1 MTTLPFD
8 AVLFD
13 MDGTLVNTE
22 PYWLEAE
29 QSLMDEFGADWNL
42 EDQAYCLG
50 GPLSKMSNY
59 MWEKSGKAKTPDY
72 FGVECVKRVAAL
84 FGRGVSFMPGA
95 YELLEELYAM
105 QVPMA
110 LVSASP
116 RILVDSTAAMLDKDY
131 FLTTIG
137 SEDVSETKPS
147 PEGYLL
153 AAQRLQVSIERS
165 LIFEDS
171 HTGIAAAQA
180 SGAGVIA
187 IPHLN
192 AIVEEGRTRTVTTLA
207 GLKITD
213 IAQLY
218 ISHNNQGVK

>member
-8 AVLFD
+8 AVFFD

-29 QSLMDEFGADWNL
+29 KSLMDEFGAEWTL

-50 GPLSKMSNY
+50 GPLSKMANY
-59 MWEKSGKAKTPDY
+59 MWEKSGRSGAPEY
-72 FGVECVKRVAAL
+72 FEAECVKRVAAL
-84 FGRGVSFMPGA
+84 FSQGVNFMPGA
-95 YELLEELYAM
+95 FELLEELYALEI
-105 QVPMA
+105 PMA

-116 RILVDSTAAMLDKDY
+116 RILVESTAAMLKKEY
-131 FLTTIG
+131 FVTTIG
-137 SEDVSETKPS
+137 SEDVTQTKPS

-153 AAQRLQVSIERS
+153 AAQRLNVQIERS

-192 AIVEEGRTRTVTTLA
+192 AIAEEGRTRTVNSLSGMNVA
-207 GLKITD
+207 D
-213 IAQLY
+213 IARLY
-218 ISHNNQGVK
+218 IPQINGGVN

>member
-8 AVLFD
+8 AVFFD

-29 QSLMDEFGADWNL
+29 KSLMDEFGAHWTL

-50 GPLSKMSNY
+50 GPLSKMANY
-59 MWEKSGKAKTPDY
+59 MWEKSGGAKSPEY
-72 FGVECVKRVAAL
+72 FGIECVRRVAAL
-84 FGRGVSFMPGA
+84 FAQGINFMPGA
-95 YELLEELYAM
+95 FEILEELQAL
-105 QVPMA
+105 QIPMA

-116 RILVDSTAAMLDKDY
+116 RILVDSTVKMLEKDY
-131 FLTTIG
+131 FRTTIG
-137 SEDVSETKPS
+137 SEDVSQTKPS

-153 AAQRLQVSIERS
+153 AATRLHVSIERS

-192 AIVEEGRTRTVTTLA
+192 AIAEQGRTRIVGSLS
-207 GLKITD
+207 GLSVAD
-213 IAQLY
+213 IAHLY
-218 ISHNNQGVK
+218 IPKTN